1 MSNKNII
8 WISGGST
15 GIGRATAKKF
25 IREGWVVIVT
35 ARNQENLISLKEEIK
50 NSYNFENLH
59 IFNCDNRNID
69 QIDKTL
75 IEIEKNIGFIDI
87 ALLNAG
93 TTHPYSEDF
102 NLDYYNHVINTNIIG
117 TLNCINSIYPKFKE
131 RKKGHLSIVSS
142 MVGFRG
148 LPTASAY
155 TMSKAALIN
164 LAESLYFDFKKIG
177 VRVSLINPGFIKT
190 PLTNKNKF
198 PMPFLKSSEY
208 AAKKIYNG
216 IIRTNKFEII
226 FPIQW
231 FIIMKFLRLLPY
243 KIYFYLVKKATGL

>member
-1 MSNKNII
+1 
-8 WISGGST
+8 
-15 GIGRATAKKF
+15 
-25 IREGWVVIVT
+25 
-35 ARNQENLISLKEEIK
+35 
-50 NSYNFENLH
+50 
-59 IFNCDNRNID
+59 
-69 QIDKTL
+69 
-75 IEIEKNIGFIDI
+75 
-87 ALLNAG
+87 
-93 TTHPYSEDF
+93 
-102 NLDYYNHVINTNIIG
+102 
-117 TLNCINSIYPKFKE
+117 
-131 RKKGHLSIVSS
+131 